1 MNYFDVEELL
11 VDIIK
16 KYPEVES
23 AEAQFLSLL
32 EADEEQKE
40 NFTEWC
46 MSKGYN
52 ERKAFLIF
60 YQDYISREDTIWDSI
75 FPNKEE
81 YDGYKQPSDVILYPE
96 KLNSA
101 NTLHFMLKNY
111 VV

>member
-32 EADEEQKE
+32 EADEELKE

-46 MSKGYN
+46 MSKG
-52 ERKAFLIF
+52 

-81 YDGYKQPSDVILYPE
+81 YDGYK
-96 KLNSA
+96 
-101 NTLHFMLKNY
+101 
-111 VV
+111 

>member
-32 EADEEQKE
+32 EADEELKE

-60 YQDYISREDTIWDSI
+60 IRIIFLAKIRFGTAYSRIKKNMTAI
-75 FPNKEE
+75 
-81 YDGYKQPSDVILYPE
+81 
-96 KLNSA
+96 NSRVMSFY
-101 NTLHFMLKNY
+101 TLKS
-111 VV
+111 

>member
-32 EADEEQKE
+32 EADEELKE

-60 YQDYISREDTIWDSI
+60 YQDSLVSGEKISDKVLFI
-75 FPNKEE
+75 K
-81 YDGYKQPSDVILYPE
+81 YQ
-96 KLNSA
+96 
-101 NTLHFMLKNY
+101 
-111 VV
+111 

>member
-32 EADEEQKE
+32 EADEELKE

-52 ERKAFLIF
+52 ERI
-60 YQDYISREDTIWDSI
+60 
-75 FPNKEE
+75 
-81 YDGYKQPSDVILYPE
+81 
-96 KLNSA
+96 
-101 NTLHFMLKNY
+101 
-111 VV
+111 

>member
-32 EADEEQKE
+32 EADEELKE

-52 ERKAFLIF
+52 ERKAFFDFLSGLYF
-60 YQDYISREDTIWDSI
+60 SRR
-75 FPNKEE
+75 
-81 YDGYKQPSDVILYPE
+81 YDLGQHIPE
-96 KLNSA
+96 
-101 NTLHFMLKNY
+101 
-111 VV
+111 

>member
-16 KYPEVES
+16 KYPEVEL

-32 EADEEQKE
+32 EADEELKE

-81 YDGYKQPSDVILYPE
+81 YDGYK
-96 KLNSA
+96 
-101 NTLHFMLKNY
+101 
-111 VV
+111 

>member
-32 EADEEQKE
+32 EADEELKE

-60 YQDYISREDTIWDSI
+60 LSGLYFSRR
-75 FPNKEE
+75 
-81 YDGYKQPSDVILYPE
+81 YDLGQHIPE
-96 KLNSA
+96 
-101 NTLHFMLKNY
+101 
-111 VV
+111 